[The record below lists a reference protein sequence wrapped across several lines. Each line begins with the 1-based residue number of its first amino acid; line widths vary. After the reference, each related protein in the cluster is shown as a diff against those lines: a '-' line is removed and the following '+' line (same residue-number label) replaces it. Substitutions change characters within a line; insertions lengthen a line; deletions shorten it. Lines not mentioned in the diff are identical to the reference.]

1 VWIQWV
7 VFAEPDDGGMSFV
20 DHAPGPTYG
29 HVARTASRTRNTD
42 GGCRDPWRRGDLTG
56 VTGKLRHATTVQPVG
71 VCASAACRSAM
82 AMTEAST
89 ASTQLLND
97 IAGAGL
103 LSFGHWLLLAS
114 SSRRVPRSG
123 MSPTAMELV
132 AGRSATE

>member
-71 VCASAACRSAM
+71 VCASAACRLPFGDGDDRGVDGVDAVAQRNCWSW
-82 AMTEAST
+82 T
-89 ASTQLLND
+89 
-97 IAGAGL
+97 
-103 LSFGHWLLLAS
+103 SFIRALAA
-114 SSRRVPRSG
+114 PG
-123 MSPTAMELV
+123 K
-132 AGRSATE
+132 